1 MLFWYSCI
9 LMLLLQLKKGS
20 VFFLSVWDGFGLGE
34 IKQNSFRVLESD
46 NKSNNKFIV

>member
-20 VFFLSVWDGFGLGE
+20 VFFFIGLG
-34 IKQNSFRVLESD
+34 RVRIGRNQAEQCQSTG
-46 NKSNNKFIV
+46 K